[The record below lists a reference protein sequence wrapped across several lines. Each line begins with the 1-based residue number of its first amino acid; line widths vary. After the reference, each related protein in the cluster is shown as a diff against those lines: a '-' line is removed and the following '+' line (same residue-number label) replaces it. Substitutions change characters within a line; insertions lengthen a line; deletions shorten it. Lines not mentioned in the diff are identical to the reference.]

1 MSDCDKLLR
10 IFLTFE
16 PKKAE
21 DVNYFKCKA
30 LLKLMDKKKCKL
42 DDVKVQKKIYLL
54 FNMAN
59 TAAAKSTKLSNDE
72 EKQFLDA
79 AMEAANQA
87 DEELLASDLAPEL
100 ASELSSELKELKYE
114 LASALKEL
122 ELKSKI
128 LNGGSRRRRA
138 SKKHSKKHR
147 KSKKTK
153 SRRH

>member
-1 MSDCDKLLR
+1 MTDCDKLLS
-10 IFLTFE
+10 IFLTFK

-30 LLKLMDKKKCKL
+30 LLKLMGKKECKL
-42 DDVKVQKKIYLL
+42 TDNVDFQRKLDLL
-54 FNMAN
+54 INMER
-59 TAAAKSTKLSNDE
+59 TAAAASKNLSDDE

-79 AMEAANQA
+79 AEKAATQA
-87 DEELLASDLAPEL
+87 YEELLASEL
-100 ASELSSELKELKYE
+100 ASELNE
-114 LASALKEL
+114 
-122 ELKSKI
+122 

-147 KSKKTK
+147 KSKRSKKTK